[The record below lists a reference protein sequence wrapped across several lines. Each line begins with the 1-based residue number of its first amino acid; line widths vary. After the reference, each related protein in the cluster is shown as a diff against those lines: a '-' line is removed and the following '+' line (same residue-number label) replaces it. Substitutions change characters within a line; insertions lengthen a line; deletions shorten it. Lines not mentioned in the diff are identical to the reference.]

1 MPVLLSGNGPLEKK
15 SPRSPCPPWLTSVS
29 GSSFVPRRS
38 GRFSRAEYY
47 SEVPST
53 TRYFGLILIV
63 LGVASYMLTGRSS
76 VTALIPAI
84 FGAVLVICA
93 LIARNES
100 ARKHA
105 MHAAV
110 AIGLIGALA
119 SLGRGVPA
127 ALAGD
132 AARPA
137 VLSQLIMGVLL
148 LIYVG
153 LGVQSF
159 IAARRAR

>member
-1 MPVLLSGNGPLEKK
+1 M
-15 SPRSPCPPWLTSVS
+15 
-29 GSSFVPRRS
+29 
-38 GRFSRAEYY
+38 
-47 SEVPST
+47 PST

-63 LGVASYMLTGRSS
+63 LGLASYMLTGRTS

-93 LIARNES
+93 LIARSEN
-100 ARKHA
+100 ARRHA

-110 AIGLIGALA
+110 AIGLLGALA
-119 SLGRGVPA
+119 ALGRGIPA
-127 ALAGD
+127 ALSGG

-159 IAARRAR
+159 IAARKARMGR

>member
-1 MPVLLSGNGPLEKK
+1 MP
-15 SPRSPCPPWLTSVS
+15 
-29 GSSFVPRRS
+29 
-38 GRFSRAEYY
+38 A
-47 SEVPST
+47 T

-63 LGVASYMLTGRSS
+63 LGVASYMLTGRAS
-76 VTALIPAI
+76 VTALIPAL

-93 LIARNES
+93 LVARNES

-110 AIGLIGALA
+110 AVGLIGALA
-119 SLGRGVPA
+119 ALGRGVPA
-127 ALAGD
+127 ALSGGAT
-132 AARPA
+132 RPA
-137 VLSQLIMGVLL
+137 VLSQLVMGVLL

-159 IAARRAR
+159 IAARKARVGR

>member
-1 MPVLLSGNGPLEKK
+1 M
-15 SPRSPCPPWLTSVS
+15 
-29 GSSFVPRRS
+29 
-38 GRFSRAEYY
+38 
-47 SEVPST
+47 PST

-63 LGVASYMLTGRSS
+63 LGVASYVLTGRTS
-76 VTALIPAI
+76 VTALIPAL

-93 LIARNES
+93 LVARNEA

-110 AIGLIGALA
+110 AVGLIGALA
-119 SLGRGVPA
+119 ALGRGVPA
-127 ALAGD
+127 ALSGGAT
-132 AARPA
+132 RPA
-137 VLSQLIMGVLL
+137 VLSQLVMGVLL

-159 IAARRAR
+159 IAARKARLGR